1 MLLHIPMR
9 CSRIPSAALLF
20 GFIAAC
26 AAEAPP
32 VEETAIKATAA
43 AAVEATV
50 EVAVAATVE
59 ALADEGQNALIV
71 LVFRD
76 TNFARRLGIRSTP
89 TFYLNGVWFQGA

>member
-50 EVAVAATVE
+50 E